1 MNKHPLNHI
10 FSYIF
15 AFVLVTTGV
24 LLPSKS
30 LAQATAPETDDS
42 FDPFAD
48 YNEFEQETEEE
59 ADIHFLR
66 NGRYLTLGLLL
77 GYRDFTGGFSEGYEP
92 SLDYGVQFS
101 YFFDLNLAAAVSY
114 TTGDHSVFF
123 QSYTNSSLSTVSN
136 SYSGTVNIQ
145 IFDVHVKYYVNT
157 DNVTK
162 GLADLNPY
170 FMAGVGMFVRTY
182 NLNESFANDPDRVP
196 GFRIGGGIEIPL
208 VQRRFYFGA
217 QALYNFVQ
225 FPDENNFFIDEG
237 GSGTPNLKDIS
248 PHLEGDIYEINL
260 ILGTN
265 F

>member
-1 MNKHPLNHI
+1 MKRQLSHHI
-10 FSYIF
+10 LKLLI
-15 AFVLVTTGV
+15 AFILVTIGV
-24 LLPSKS
+24 TTPMKS
-30 LAQATAPETDDS
+30 VAQSAPEADDS
-42 FDPFAD
+42 FDPFSD

-66 NGRYLTLGLLL
+66 NGRYLTLGLLA
-77 GYRDFTGGFSEGYEP
+77 GYRDFTKGFSEGYEP

-101 YFFDLNLAAAVSY
+101 YFFDLNLAAALSY
-114 TTGDHSVFF
+114 TTGDHNVMF
-123 QSYTNSSLSTVSN
+123 QSFTSSNLSQVSETYT
-136 SYSGTVNIQ
+136 GTVNIQ
-145 IFDVHVKYYVNT
+145 IFDVHLKYYVNT

-170 FMAGVGMFVRTY
+170 LMVGTGYFVRTY
-182 NLNESFANDPDRVP
+182 NLNESFTNDPDKVL
-196 GFRIGGGIEIPL
+196 GFRLGGGIEIPM

-225 FPDENNFFIDEG
+225 FPDENNYYIDEG
-237 GSGTPNLKDIS
+237 GSGTPSLKDIS
-248 PHLEGDIYEINL
+248 PHLDGDIFEVNF